1 MFIGEFLINKIM
13 ISAYRFNYEHIPKEV
28 RMNTFDAE
36 RSLIYNEIIRLFKDF
51 EMRYNNI
58 HN

>member
-1 MFIGEFLINKIM
+1 M
-13 ISAYRFNYEHIPKEV
+13 ISAYRFNYEHLPKEV

-51 EMRYNNI
+51 EMRYLQWN
-58 HN
+58 H